1 MKKEMKKIL
10 KKDYDDLTDEEIEII
25 ENRIEELEQLLDYFD
40 RRDRVCCAIDGEEER
55 YEVEEELKQ
64 LKEKIY

>member
-1 MKKEMKKIL
+1 MKKEIKKIF

>member
-1 MKKEMKKIL
+1 MEKEIKKIL

-40 RRDRVCCAIDGEEER
+40 RRDKVCCAIGGEQDR
-55 YEVEEELKQ
+55 YDAEEELEQ